1 MTPLVLDVALYY
13 GMKSRHDILEELDIK
28 CGQLSPTLSPLRSA
42 LVKNAPKM
50 VKGAHLYVLPM
61 VFMALVTLASCL
73 GGQIKKFTYNNNGF
87 GTYSFEY
94 ETSDGT
100 YRREDG
106 GIIPGPEGNSLVVR
120 GEYGY
125 IDTNGKP
132 YSMKY
137 VADANGYQPR
147 VNDDHTR
154 FNDRRII

>member
-28 CGQLSPTLSPLRSA
+28 CGQLSPTHSPLRSA
-42 LVKNAPKM
+42 LLKNTPKM

-106 GIIPGPEGNSLVVR
+106 GIIAGPEGSSLVVR

-125 IDTNGKP
+125 IDSNGKP

-137 VADANGYQPR
+137 VSDAKGYRPR